1 MANPVGMQKMQDWL
15 TQRWVIFRGKKIDS
29 EQEKWLIGPFGN
41 IGGIGEDFI
50 YQLAKK
56 EDLFVD
62 RSISEKGLIPNFS
75 VLNIKQ
81 EEMNNLQS
89 DITEFY
95 EKTSH
100 FKLFLAVK
108 WNPFFRITGIL
119 LSKLFG
125 ERLQQLNIPTKNQR
139 TASAITSE
147 IITLN
152 NADNTTKYTFWLRT
166 DKNTNQVIYSGIYTT
181 TQLPDGR
188 TCVKAIFPL
197 PNGNA
202 TVIMYPKVTKEG
214 ALILESSGKKFG
226 DAGFYFL
233 LKDAKGQHWAKYVK
247 SFRDTLVIQK
257 GSSNLEAK
265 QIMTLWDVK
274 VVSFEY
280 KIIS

>member
-1 MANPVGMQKMQDWL
+1 MNYPVGMQKMQDWL

-152 NADNTTKYTFWLRT
+152 NVNNTTKYTFWLRT